1 MNVVT
6 GLFCG
11 AIFLGLLIFTTEKV
25 GYNSNERVYIIARF
39 LMPDLYFMKKIL
51 SVMFITGFVSTMYA
65 QTSCHQRVQLTEK
78 VKEDDGT
85 YRVYLAVTANGSFH
99 LRLLDSSNEQVLKT
113 ISSRNTEK
121 IMIGNLEEGK
131 NYNVF
136 VAFDNEQRFKCKT
149 KVLPD
154 VLSIEIK

>member
-1 MNVVT
+1 
-6 GLFCG
+6 
-11 AIFLGLLIFTTEKV
+11 
-25 GYNSNERVYIIARF
+25 
-39 LMPDLYFMKKIL
+39 
-51 SVMFITGFVSTMYA
+51 MFITGFVSTMYA